1 MNWEALGAIAELIA
15 ASAVLF
21 TLILLLKQLRI
32 SNAQAEQAND
42 LARANSQRDIL
53 KQVAQ
58 HSTLVVGNPDL
69 HTDIKS
75 CYKSWDDA
83 SSRARWNFEGW
94 AANFFYIME
103 QAVYMH
109 DQGLL
114 SDETY
119 YAMEASAIRIVETPG
134 GSQWWSKKSEHIGA
148 GVSNRI
154 NERRNVLRGADSQP
168 ND

>member
-1 MNWEALGAIAELIA
+1 
-15 ASAVLF
+15 
-21 TLILLLKQLRI
+21 
-32 SNAQAEQAND
+32 
-42 LARANSQRDIL
+42 
-53 KQVAQ
+53 
-58 HSTLVVGNPDL
+58 
-69 HTDIKS
+69 
-75 CYKSWDDA
+75 
-83 SSRARWNFEGW
+83 
-94 AANFFYIME
+94 
-103 QAVYMH
+103 MH

-154 NERRNVLRGADSQP
+154 NQRRAVSRGADSQP